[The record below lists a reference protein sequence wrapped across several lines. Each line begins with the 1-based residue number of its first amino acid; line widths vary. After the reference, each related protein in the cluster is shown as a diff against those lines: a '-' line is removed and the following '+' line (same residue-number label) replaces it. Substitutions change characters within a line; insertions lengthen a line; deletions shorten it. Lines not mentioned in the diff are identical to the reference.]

1 MHWLAIYLLVQAFNL
16 RPTVSGKSNDT
27 TGSTANVKVTAIL
40 EKANAIRQVLVTLLL
55 LSITLFPN
63 CVYICILYLISIHN
77 GEPFRLLR
85 VMMVKMMITGVIHDM
100 FFLIKKKNISYTS
113 SPLCFLA
120 SWSEVAWGFVV
131 CTHVWINLV
140 YLLLSVVQFHFIIV
154 WWWIYIFVSWI
165 RLTLCIVRSQ
175 IQAIVYKKFLKKKS

>member
-85 VMMVKMMITGVIHDM
+85 VMMVKMMITGVIHDIFFYFIHEQSFM
-100 FFLIKKKNISYTS
+100 FFSLLKWSCMR
-113 SPLCFLA
+113 LCCI
-120 SWSEVAWGFVV
+120 V

-140 YLLLSVVQFHFIIV
+140 YLLLSVGSFIHF
-154 WWWIYIFVSWI
+154 
-165 RLTLCIVRSQ
+165 RMMNLC
-175 IQAIVYKKFLKKKS
+175 LL